1 MYRKGHP
8 YVTFVQ
14 LYYGIAMHYRL
25 ITITALATLLL
36 TSCASVGD
44 CLKGV
49 TVQNFSVTL
58 DKGMCFGQCPVFNGS
73 VLGDRNVM
81 YNGIRFTEREG
92 MHKGTVSESD
102 LCDII
107 TEIRNNNIM
116 SLDTNYRENVADAP
130 ETELRVVYAGKVRT
144 FRWNLSTP
152 DPLKKL
158 EALMIKHTHEN
169 GTLRKF

>member
-1 MYRKGHP
+1 
-8 YVTFVQ
+8 
-14 LYYGIAMHYRL
+14 MHYRI
-25 ITITALATLLL
+25 ITIMALVAILVS
-36 TSCASVGD
+36 SCAFVGD

-49 TVQNFSVTL
+49 NVQNFSVTL

-92 MHKGTVSESD
+92 MHRSTVSESE
-102 LCDII
+102 LCEIL
-107 TEIRNNNIM
+107 TEIRDNNIM
-116 SLDTNYRENVADAP
+116 SLDTNYRENVADAS
-130 ETELRVVYAGKVRT
+130 ETELRVVYAGKVKT

-152 DPLKKL
+152 APFKKL

>member
-1 MYRKGHP
+1 MTMRYRI
-8 YVTFVQ
+8 VTIMI
-14 LYYGIAMHYRL
+14 IAAMG
-25 ITITALATLLL
+25 L

-81 YNGIRFTEREG
+81 YNGIRFTDREG
-92 MHKGTVSESD
+92 MFKGTVSETE
-102 LCDII
+102 LCEIV
-107 TEIRNNNIM
+107 TEIRDNSVM

-130 ETELRVVYAGKVRT
+130 ETELRVVYAGKVKT

-152 DPLKKL
+152 APFKKL